1 LAVVARLSATPLFNA
16 LLRTTCV
23 ATLLSGGHAENALPQ
38 MATAVVNCRMLPVDR
53 AEEVEQTLQTL
64 FDDPKVRVTVMTPVK
79 ASVYPPMNPQVL
91 RAVTAATLKS
101 WPGIPVVPQMETGA
115 TDGLYLRGA
124 GIPTF
129 GVSGIFFDE
138 DDVRAHGRDERI
150 LVKSFNEAI
159 DFMDDVVT
167 TLAKAQ

>member
-1 LAVVARLSATPLFNA
+1 V
-16 LLRTTCV
+16 
-23 ATLLSGGHAENALPQ
+23 
-38 MATAVVNCRMLPVDR
+38 
-53 AEEVEQTLQTL
+53 
-64 FDDPKVRVTVMTPVK
+64 DDPKVRVTVMTPAK

-91 RAVTAATLKS
+91 SAVTAATLKN

-150 LVKSFNEAI
+150 LVKSFDEAI